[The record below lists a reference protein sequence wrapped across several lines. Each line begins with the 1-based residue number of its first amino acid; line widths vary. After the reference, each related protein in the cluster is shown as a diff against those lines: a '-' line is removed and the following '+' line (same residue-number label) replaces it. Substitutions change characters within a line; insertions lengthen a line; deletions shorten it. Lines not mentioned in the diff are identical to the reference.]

1 MQKELIE
8 QWATLGKSALDSMK
22 ELGVINAKIVEK
34 MTAQQQAILNT
45 CLEASAKELEL
56 VSTSKDPKDLLAR
69 QAALSSEYNSKFVDI
84 VRTTNDLLSECKN
97 ELTKWAEKGMEKT
110 VASFS
115 TSKPSKG
122 K

>member
-1 MQKELIE
+1 MQKEFID

-34 MTAQQQAILNT
+34 MTAQQQCILST

-56 VSTSKDPKDLLAR
+56 ASSSTDPKELLSK
-69 QAALSSEYNSKFVDI
+69 QAALSSEYNAKFVEI
-84 VRTTNDLLSECKN
+84 VRTTNELLSECKN
-97 ELTKWAEKGMEKT
+97 ELAKWAEQGMEKT

-115 TSKPSKG
+115 KPTKG

>member
-1 MQKELIE
+1 MQKDFIE

-22 ELGVINAKIVEK
+22 ELGIINAKIVEK

-56 VSTSKDPKDLLAR
+56 ASSATDPKDLMAK
-69 QAALSSEYNSKFVDI
+69 QTALSTEYNAKFVEI
-84 VRTTNDLLSECKN
+84 VRATNDLLSECKN
-97 ELTKWAEKGMEKT
+97 ELSKWAEEGMEKT
-110 VASFS
+110 IASF
-115 TSKPSKG
+115 TKPPQKG